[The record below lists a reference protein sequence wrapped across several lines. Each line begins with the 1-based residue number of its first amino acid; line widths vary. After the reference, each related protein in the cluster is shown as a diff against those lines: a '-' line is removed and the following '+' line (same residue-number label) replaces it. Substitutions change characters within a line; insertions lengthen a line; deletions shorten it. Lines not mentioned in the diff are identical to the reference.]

1 MNHELPWVAER
12 VRVFRE
18 SDPEFARWARGHG
31 PITHNDLT
39 QLRVHDLAQVLVAEG
54 KASDTTAVYRTLWSA
69 DRLAVAGMWL
79 TVHMTYADR
88 VYPDGREMRA
98 EDFKE
103 TPEGHTGGA
112 LNIVPAYV
120 GYLAANALSGLTR
133 GWLMGQGHCV
143 AGIDACNLLVGNMT

>member
-1 MNHELPWVAER
+1 MPALKDFPHEPRASLASPSASACSAR
-12 VRVFRE
+12 

-79 TVHMTYADR
+79 TV
-88 VYPDGREMRA
+88 
-98 EDFKE
+98 
-103 TPEGHTGGA
+103 
-112 LNIVPAYV
+112 
-120 GYLAANALSGLTR
+120 
-133 GWLMGQGHCV
+133 Q
-143 AGIDACNLLVGNMT
+143 